1 MKFEEKLI
9 KLRKEKILSQEELA
23 EKLNVT
29 RQTISKWEL
38 GQSKPDM
45 DKLVEMS
52 KFFEVPIDNLTN
64 DNLDI
69 ESKKSISKPQKKE
82 RKWLLYFLVVVLI
95 ASIITLVIRINLQKE
110 EEKAN
115 NKNSTGIF
123 SIFTD
128 MFSSIESIGGSRMHN
143 INFENSTGTRAA
155 IFVKSTLDD
164 IISVNKKDKAHMVT
178 LIYNDIVTTDEEK
191 IKEVKYSLK
200 SENDYE
206 VSIEY
211 DDDGYVNKVI
221 LEDIYNKEKEE
232 QEKRWFNQRFESD
245 TGTNPTLFIDST
257 LDDIIS
263 VNKKN
268 PEHIVTLVYN
278 DIQTSDEAKIK
289 EVKHSLDQFK
299 KYEVSVDYDEN
310 GYVNKVILEDI

>member
-23 EKLNVT
+23 EKLEVT

-52 KFFEVPIDNLTN
+52 KFFEVPVDSLTN
-64 DNLDI
+64 ENLDI
-69 ESKKSISKPQKKE
+69 ENKVNVSSVQKKE
-82 RKWLLYFLVVVLI
+82 RKWLLYVFVIVLI
-95 ASIITLVIRINLQKE
+95 VSIVTLVIRVNLQKE

-115 NKNSTGIF
+115 NKNNTGIF

-128 MFSSIESIGGSRMHN
+128 MFSTMSSMGGSNFHN
-143 INFENSTGTRAA
+143 INFEGSTGTKAA

-164 IISVNKKDKAHMVT
+164 IISANKKDKKHIVT

-245 TGTNPTLFIDST
+245 TGTKPTLFLDDT